1 MSDYNLKGDYKI
13 NPFIIEKNESPFA
26 GIGVAV
32 VTPFDQNNKI
42 DKQAIYRISD
52 YLFNNGVSYVVVQGT
67 TGESSVLNPDEKN
80 EVNSIFINA
89 FKDRLPLILGISS
102 NDTNYLTQQISKTDL
117 TGFEAIMSV
126 CPYYNKPSQEGLYQ
140 HFKSVCDVSPIPL
153 LLYNVPGRTSC
164 DISNETIIRLSEYS
178 DKIIG
183 IKEASG
189 DVKRIIELRKKIKRK
204 FLIISGDDFTMID
217 AVRNGADGLIS
228 VAANVFPST
237 MNNTYISLIWENDKQ
252 VPNNIKE
259 LGTVDSS
266 NFLLNDFFDLIFEEG
281 NPSGIKFSL
290 QCLNLCNDK
299 VRLPLTGISDNLKSR
314 ISSFIDKNSSDE

>member
-1 MSDYNLKGDYKI
+1 MSYYVSKGLYKI

-52 YLFNNGVSYVVVQGT
+52 HLFHNGVSYVVVQGT
-67 TGESSVLNPDEKN
+67 TGESSVLNQDEKN
-80 EVNSIFINA
+80 EVNSIFIDA

-189 DVKRIIELRKKIKRK
+189 DIKRIIELRKRIKRD

-217 AVRNGADGLIS
+217 AVRNGADGIIS
-228 VAANVFPST
+228 VAANVFPSI
-237 MNNTYISLIWENDKQ
+237 MNSTYISLIWENDKDA
-252 VPNNIKE
+252 PDNIRE
-259 LGTVDSS
+259 LGTVNPST
-266 NFLLNDFFDLIFEEG
+266 FLLNDFFHLIFEEG
-281 NPSGIKFSL
+281 NPSGIKFAL

-299 VRLPLTGISDNLKSR
+299 VRLPLTNISDDLKGK
-314 ISSFIDKNSSDE
+314 ISNFVNKNTFNE

>member
-32 VTPFDQNNKI
+32 ITPFDQNNKI

-52 YLFNNGVSYVVVQGT
+52 YLFHNGVSYVVVQGT

-80 EVNSIFINA
+80 EVNSIFIDA

-102 NDTNYLTQQISKTDL
+102 NDTNYLTQEISKTDL

-164 DISNETIIRLSEYS
+164 DISNETIVRLSEYS

-183 IKEASG
+183 VKEASG

-204 FLIISGDDFTMID
+204 FLIISGDDFSMID
-217 AVRNGADGLIS
+217 AVRNGADGIIS
-228 VAANVFPST
+228 VAANAFPSI
-237 MNNTYISLIWENDKQ
+237 MNSTYISLIWENDKQ

-259 LGTVDSS
+259 LGTADSS
-266 NFLLNDFFDLIFEEG
+266 TFLLNDFFDLIFEEG
-281 NPSGIKFSL
+281 NPSGIKFAL

-299 VRLPLTGISDNLKSR
+299 VRLPLTGISEDLKSR
-314 ISSFIDKNSSDE
+314 ISNFIHKNSSDE

>member
-1 MSDYNLKGDYKI
+1 MSDYSLKGEYKI
-13 NPFIIEKNESPFA
+13 NPYIIEKNESPFS

-32 VTPFDQNNKI
+32 VTPFDQDNKI
-42 DKQAIYRISD
+42 DKQAIYRISNH
-52 YLFNNGVSYVVVQGT
+52 LFLNGVSYVVVQGT
-67 TGESSVLNPDEKN
+67 TGESSVLNPNEKS
-80 EVNSIFINA
+80 EVNSIFIDA

-117 TGFEAIMSV
+117 SGFEAIMSV

-140 HFKSVCDVSPIPL
+140 HFKSICDVSPIPL

-164 DISNETIIRLSEYS
+164 DISNETIIRLSQYS

-189 DVKRIIELRKKIKRK
+189 DVKRIIELRKKIKRN

-217 AVRNGADGLIS
+217 AIRSGADGIIS
-228 VAANVFPST
+228 VAANVFPLI
-237 MNNTYISLIWENDKQ
+237 MHNTYLSLIWENDKNA
-252 VPNNIKE
+252 PEIIKQ
-259 LGTVDSS
+259 LGTVNSS
-266 NFLLNDFFDLIFEEG
+266 DFLLNNFFKLIFEEG
-281 NPSGIKFSL
+281 NPSGIKFAL

-299 VRLPLTGISDNLKSR
+299 VRLPLTNISDDLKGK
-314 ISSFIDKNSSDE
+314 ISNFIKKNSFNE

>member
-42 DKQAIYRISD
+42 DKQSIYRISD

-80 EVNSIFINA
+80 EVNSIFIDA

-178 DKIIG
+178 DKIMG

-189 DVKRIIELRKKIKRK
+189 DVKRIIELREKIKRN

-217 AVRNGADGLIS
+217 AVRNGADGIIS
-228 VAANVFPST
+228 VAANAFPSI
-237 MNNTYISLIWENDKQ
+237 MNSTYISLIWENDKQ
-252 VPNNIKE
+252 LPDNIKE

-266 NFLLNDFFDLIFEEG
+266 TFLLNDFFDLIFEEG
-281 NPSGIKFSL
+281 NPSGIKFAL

-299 VRLPLTGISDNLKSR
+299 VRLPLTGISEDLKSR
-314 ISSFIDKNSSDE
+314 ISSFIDKNSPDE